1 MCLQLLVRSILS
13 CLLLGDVPVGIE
25 GSPLQF
31 EDVEPLCERT
41 LDFCKVG
48 WKDSLHTCLI
58 YVYNKVL
65 PYLSCLAR
73 SVQVTSSRLAM
84 EIFSPRWWH
93 PRWSFASASNR
104 GHRASLL
111 SPRRLAV
118 EDYVDCVNLNVRSL
132 LPFLKAGG
140 PYVLCNVVHC
150 VQVCAQNPGIWGR
163 KISNL

>member
-1 MCLQLLVRSILS
+1 MCRQLFVRSILS
-13 CLLLGDVPVGIE
+13 CLLLGDVPVGERRWPGIE

-73 SVQVTSSRLAM
+73 SQAAHW
-84 EIFSPRWWH
+84 RWK
-93 PRWSFASASNR
+93 SFHH
-104 GHRASLL
+104 GGGILDGPL
-111 SPRRLAV
+111 PRRAIEVIGLPYCLR
-118 EDYVDCVNLNVRSL
+118 EGWL
-132 LPFLKAGG
+132 LR
-140 PYVLCNVVHC
+140 
-150 VQVCAQNPGIWGR
+150 IM
-163 KISNL
+163 